1 MVAVQEI
8 KMVGP
13 SEAEKLSKAGVTTV
27 EGLVEQGKTRSGRHR
42 LATASGLP
50 EHDILKWVD
59 RAHLMELKGVGK
71 QYADLLEVEGGRAL
85 VFGELH
91 RAEHALRPR
100 VVDEHAADERLG
112 DIAETRA
119 ATHARQGTSVLDG
132 RGCRLGLLDP
142 ALDLVH
148 MRCPLHELLLGVDIQ

>member
-71 QYADLLEVEGGRAL
+71 QYADLLEVAGVDSPL
-85 VFGELH
+85 ELSH
-91 RAEHALRPR
+91 PVPEHLYQR
-100 VVDEHAADERLG
+100 
-112 DIAETRA
+112 
-119 ATHARQGTSVLDG
+119 
-132 RGCRLGLLDP
+132 LLDIN
-142 ALDLVH
+142 AEQKLVQRAPH
-148 MRCPLHELLLGVDIQ
+148 MNEVESWIEEAKATAPTIEH